1 MGTFR
6 TTRGLHNKSLGCGA
20 SGAYALGPD
29 GKKKKEEEVANNLI
43 VNITKSVSPCGSVG
57 KETGY

>member
-6 TTRGLHNKSLGCGA
+6 TTRGLHNKPLGCGA

-29 GKKKKEEEVANNLI
+29 EKKKKKKSMKLNNRI
-43 VNITKSVSPCGSVG
+43 PPNNKF
-57 KETGY
+57 

>member
-29 GKKKKEEEVANNLI
+29 EKKKKKNVKRLERGGGWGGGLQ
-43 VNITKSVSPCGSVG
+43 
-57 KETGY
+57 KE

>member
-6 TTRGLHNKSLGCGA
+6 TTRGLHNKPLGCGA

-29 GKKKKEEEVANNLI
+29 EKEEEREVI
-43 VNITKSVSPCGSVG
+43 VFRIVSDQSVVSRLFPQQI
-57 KETGY
+57 